1 MVIEMTDSRSRI
13 VHRPDIL
20 RAQELLTWAPRTQL
34 KEGLARKIAYF
45 EKLLSENDMRAV
57 LAADQAA

>member
-1 MVIEMTDSRSRI
+1 MVIEMTDSRSCI

-20 RAQELLTWAPRTQL
+20 RAQEVLMWAPRTQL
-34 KEGLARKIAYF
+34 NEGLARTIAYF